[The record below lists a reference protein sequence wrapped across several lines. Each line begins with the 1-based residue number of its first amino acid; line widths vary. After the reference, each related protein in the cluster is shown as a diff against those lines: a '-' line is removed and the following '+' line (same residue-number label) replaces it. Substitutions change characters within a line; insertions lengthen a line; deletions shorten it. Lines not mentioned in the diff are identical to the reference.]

1 MDWCTY
7 NHGKPLSPRQLA
19 RFMGAYGVKPKTVR
33 MKSNY
38 TPKGYEV
45 RDFEDAF
52 ARYLPERVVDPVLEK
67 VTPPPSWKSSSPN
80 F

>member
-1 MDWCTY
+1 
-7 NHGKPLSPRQLA
+7 
-19 RFMGAYGVKPKTVR
+19 MGAYGVKPKTVR